1 MTTFHPEVKADDA
14 APPVAGSST
23 LLVERKKKAPKGH
36 HAIIDRVRFLA
47 APLAI
52 LSGLALW
59 EIAARLEL
67 MNPLFLPKFTAV
79 IRRLWPL
86 LTSGELNEDFAASA
100 GPYFIGIALAAST
113 GIVLG
118 LAMGLIPIVNSALM
132 PWVMIFN
139 SIPRIALIPMII
151 VILGIGNTMHFFVVF
166 MTAVFPILLN
176 VATGSATVD
185 PHLKQMGKSF
195 GAGTPLV
202 IRKIV
207 LPATVPFM
215 IAGLRLALGRS
226 LVGIIVAELFAAR
239 AGIGY
244 RLFQY
249 GDVFDTTGVYS
260 MVIIIAAVGVVFN
273 QGLAMLER
281 RLSVWRTA

>member
-1 MTTFHPEVKADDA
+1 MTTFRSDVQTE
-14 APPVAGSST
+14 PPVPASSGTST
-23 LLVERKKKAPKGH
+23 LLVERRKKAAKRH
-36 HAIIDRVRFLA
+36 HALLDKVRFLA

-52 LSGLALW
+52 LTGLAAW

-67 MNPLFLPKFTAV
+67 MNPLFLPEFTAV
-79 IRRLWPL
+79 MRRLWPL
-86 LTSGELNEDFAASA
+86 LISGELNEDFAASA
-100 GPYFIGIALAAST
+100 GPYFIGIALASTT

-151 VILGIGNTMHFFVVF
+151 VMLGIGNTMHFFVVF

-195 GAGTPLV
+195 GAGSNLV

-239 AGIGY
+239 AGIGH